1 MDYIKSRIL
10 DRFSDG
16 GRYFRGEYNK
26 SSLDY
31 ILEAKNK
38 FPFWENVCFEF
49 YQDRARQ
56 RYQIIKDFFSNQIGD
71 RVLDV
76 GSRDD
81 TAEKFLNKKVAL
93 IDKNNTNLD
102 SWDWEKDFIPFSDKE
117 FDSVICLDTME
128 HINDIHRSIA
138 DLFRVSKGTVIISLP
153 NCWKKTY
160 KKFVRGFG
168 SGASYG
174 LPPEKPMDR
183 HKWFFN
189 TEDID
194 NFIFYNAHKS
204 GFQVSGIV
212 YHMPKTVLW
221 HKIVFPIMKFLP
233 ERYAKNLLVETELV
247 VLKRIS

>member
-10 DRFSDG
+10 DRFGDG
-16 GRYFRGEYNK
+16 GRYFRGEYEAG
-26 SSLDY
+26 SLSY
-31 ILEAKNK
+31 ILKAKK
-38 FPFWENVCFEF
+38 DFPFWQNVCFVF
-49 YQDRARQ
+49 YTERSKQ
-56 RYQIIKDFFSNQIGD
+56 RYQIVRDFFSFKIGEKI
-71 RVLDV
+71 LDV

-81 TAEKFLNKKVAL
+81 LAEKILNKKIVL

-102 SWDWEKDFIPFSDKE
+102 SWDWEKESIPFEDKS
-117 FDSVICLDTME
+117 FDTVICLDTME
-128 HINDIHRSIA
+128 HVNDIHKSIE
-138 DLFRVSKGTVIISLP
+138 DLFRVSKHSVIISLP

-194 NFIFYNAHKS
+194 NFIFYNAHKN
-204 GFQVSGIV
+204 GFKVSGIV

-247 VLKRIS
+247 LLERES